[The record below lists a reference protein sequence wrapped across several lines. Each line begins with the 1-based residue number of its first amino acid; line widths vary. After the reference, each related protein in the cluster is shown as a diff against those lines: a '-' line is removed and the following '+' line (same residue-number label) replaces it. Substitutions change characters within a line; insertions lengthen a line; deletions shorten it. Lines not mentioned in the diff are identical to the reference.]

1 MIDGV
6 LGLPV
11 RTGTSFGLL
20 LLRTEELSYSLTIR
34 LQGAGVIYLLHQRVR
49 GTKVPPQGVQ
59 GSHQRCK
66 VEAT

>member
-20 LLRTEELSYSLTIR
+20 LLRTEELSYSLTIW

-49 GTKVPPQGVQ
+49 GTEFPPQGVQ
-59 GSHQRCK
+59 GSHQKCK
-66 VEAT
+66 IGAM